1 MSLDTLMEKI
11 VETQNPT
18 VVGLDPK
25 LEYVPEFI
33 KKDAFDVEGY
43 KADDV
48 GMILDEDYNIAVRT
62 GYHCAPH
69 IHSHLKDERYLGT
82 VRVGI
87 SQFTSLEELDKLISA
102 LEELG

>member
-1 MSLDTLMEKI
+1 MRH
-11 VETQNPT
+11 
-18 VVGLDPK
+18 
-25 LEYVPEFI
+25 I
-33 KKDAFDVEGY
+33 KAFLPADRNKHIGIISFDVEGY

-48 GMILDEDYNIAVRT
+48 GMIAVRT

>member
-1 MSLDTLMEKI
+1 MRH
-11 VETQNPT
+11 
-18 VVGLDPK
+18 
-25 LEYVPEFI
+25 I
-33 KKDAFDVEGY
+33 KAFLPADRNKHIGIISFDVEGY

-69 IHSHLKDERYLGT
+69 IHSHLNLGT